1 MNLSL
6 NDLPPLGRNT
16 NNAPKLVIQNP
27 FEGGFVKGEKL
38 EHKFNNN
45 IKEVS
50 DRNLVGELY
59 LTNYKMFFKP
69 NGFKYEE
76 CVRF

>member
-1 MNLSL
+1 L
-6 NDLPPLGRNT
+6 NDLPLLGQSISLL
-16 NNAPKLVIQNP
+16 PKLVTPNA
-27 FEGGFVKGEKL
+27 FEAGSVKGEKL

-50 DRNLVGELY
+50 DKNLVGELY
-59 LTNYKMFFKP
+59 LTNYKIFFKP